1 MQRRKKTTETDSK
14 KTEISDKDENIKRR
28 LHLYFALCT
37 KRHELINGLVD
48 IYCKVD
54 ANVKSLILRQAGPLI
69 RNIGM
74 ASPAVLNLLKTFP
87 PESETFILGL
97 LHALTE
103 GQAPTPDLV
112 IVVREVYETR
122 NLNPRFLIPIIPGLT
137 KTELVGYL
145 PKLIELPTKIVQ
157 TVISKIVNSKPSPI
171 SPSELLITL
180 HTMDTKTVSLK
191 RIIEAIQLC
200 FEEKALVRQ
209 DVLAKALQQLVD
221 MSPIPPLF
229 LRTVIQTTEKC
240 KQMHS
245 YVMSILKS
253 LIVKQIWNDK
263 SLWQGFIKCCKVT
276 LPTSVPILLQLPPS
290 QFEEALQ
297 VPAIGDVI
305 LNYYK
310 KNKKQQQIPKQLLS
324 LIQNLD
330 KTDSRTTTTTDT
342 RDKEDT
348 L

>member
-1 MQRRKKTTETDSK
+1 LEVSQFY
-14 KTEISDKDENIKRR
+14 DENIKRR
-28 LHLYFALCT
+28 LQLYFHLCL
-37 KRHELINGLVD
+37 KRHELLHGLVEV
-48 IYCKVD
+48 YCKVD
-54 ANVKSLILRQAGPLI
+54 AKVKSLILRQAGPLI
-69 RNIGM
+69 RIIGM
-74 ASPAVLNLLKTFP
+74 TSPALLNLLRSFP

-137 KTELVGYL
+137 KSELVLYL

-157 TVISKIVNSKPSPI
+157 TVIFKILNSKPSPL

-180 HTMDTKTVSLK
+180 HTIDTKTVSLK

-240 KQMHS
+240 KQMLS

-276 LPTSVPILLQLPPS
+276 LPTSVPILLQLPVA

-297 VPAIGDVI
+297 VPAMADAL
-305 LNYYK
+305 LNYCK
-310 KNKKQQQIPKQLLS
+310 KNKKQVPKQLLP
-324 LIQNLD
+324 LIQNID
-330 KTDSRTTTTTDT
+330 KCEVKNYGYKDVN
-342 RDKEDT
+342 
-348 L
+348 